1 MEAVRNLYGGLTR
14 LLTWLAP
21 VGDLTI
27 RLWLANIFLKSGL
40 TKIASWGS
48 TLFLFRNEYHV
59 PLVPPELAAYLGTF
73 AELCFPVLLALGLGT
88 RFSALV
94 LFIFNIVAV
103 VSYPFLWTEE
113 GQVGF
118 TNHVMWGL
126 LLLVPMLHGA
136 GKLSLD
142 DLFGKRLTSR

>member
-1 MEAVRNLYGGLTR
+1 LEAIRNGYGHLTR
-14 LLTWLAP
+14 LLAWLAP
-21 VGDLTI
+21 AGDLVI
-27 RLWLANIFLKSGL
+27 RLWVANVFLKSGL
-40 TKIASWGS
+40 TKIAGWDS
-48 TLFLFRNEYHV
+48 TLFLFSNEYHV
-59 PLVPPELAAYLGTF
+59 PLLPPELAAYLGTF

-88 RFSALV
+88 RFSALA
-94 LFIFNIVAV
+94 LFIFNIFAV

-118 TNHVMWGL
+118 TNHVTWGL

-142 DLFGKRLTSR
+142 ELLGKRLTSR